1 MSSFYCKNDGM
12 YYLDRNGNERFFCEA
27 MYVSKGMIDLI
38 TDEMMIDVELYNG
51 ITYKRIQIPRNGC
64 DRDIIKILKSMVC
77 H

>member
-38 TDEMMIDVELYNG
+38 TDEMMIDVELYKG
-51 ITYKRIQIPRNGC
+51 SLTKRYRFLVKVLIVISS
-64 DRDIIKILKSMVC
+64 KY
-77 H
+77 

>member
-38 TDEMMIDVELYNG
+38 TDE
-51 ITYKRIQIPRNGC
+51 
-64 DRDIIKILKSMVC
+64 
-77 H
+77 